1 MGTPPRWALTHL
13 PDSAR
18 SCHLPYNGR
27 GGLKGAAEDNGL
39 RSRATL
45 GSPPGAGIDGEG
57 GTVTDQWLS
66 GSVAA
71 AAAAAPTSAAADS
84 ATTGAVDGSSYR
96 AGSSGGGG
104 VSAALSSQLSSGSS
118 AGVGGGGGGGEV
130 AELVAAEP
138 VALLAGTAAGAGPSA
153 FAAVDRALLADIEK
167 MAQFVGRH
175 GAGAEGKQRPTIPP

>member
-1 MGTPPRWALTHL
+1 M
-13 PDSAR
+13 
-18 SCHLPYNGR
+18 
-27 GGLKGAAEDNGL
+27 
-39 RSRATL
+39 
-45 GSPPGAGIDGEG
+45 
-57 GTVTDQWLS
+57 TDQWLS
-66 GSVAA
+66 GSVAAAAAA

-138 VALLAGTAAGAGPSA
+138 VALPAGTAAGAGPSA